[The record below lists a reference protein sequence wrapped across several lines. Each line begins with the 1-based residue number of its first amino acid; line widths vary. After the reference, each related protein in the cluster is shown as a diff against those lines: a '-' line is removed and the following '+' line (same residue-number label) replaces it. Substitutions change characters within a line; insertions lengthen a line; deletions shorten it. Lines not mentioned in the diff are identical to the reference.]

1 MKLFT
6 DYMYDYI
13 TFFVRYYEIKNIN
26 DDIYI
31 HQA

>member
-6 DYMYDYI
+6 DYGFI

-26 DDIYI
+26 YDIYI
-31 HQA
+31 HQV